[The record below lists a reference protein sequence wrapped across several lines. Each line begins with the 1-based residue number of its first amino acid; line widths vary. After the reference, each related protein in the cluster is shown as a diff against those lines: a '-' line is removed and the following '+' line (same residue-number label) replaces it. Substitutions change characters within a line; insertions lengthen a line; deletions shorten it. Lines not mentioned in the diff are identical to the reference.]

1 MVNEA
6 MNSGCAVVANSE
18 PGAVPYL
25 IENRVNGMIYR
36 EGSYEQ
42 FREAVVYLME
52 HEEERRQMGRR
63 AYDTICSLWNAENAA
78 SQCMRFYENWQ
89 KGRVEPP
96 AEGPFSIA
104 PVIWPGRRSV

>member
-1 MVNEA
+1 M
-6 MNSGCAVVANSE
+6 
-18 PGAVPYL
+18 
-25 IENRVNGMIYR
+25 NGMIYR

-78 SQCMRFYENWQ
+78 GAVSAFL
-89 KGRVEPP
+89 
-96 AEGPFSIA
+96 
-104 PVIWPGRRSV
+104 